1 MASKFHNQ
9 YKKLG
14 FCLIQKSAFP
24 TLPSSLEGEAKFK
37 KLLNFVFS
45 QCVYLGMVEG
55 DGGEKKKKWSHLQ
68 HFLHLTAFLPD
79 SKLRISVL
87 LYYVF
92 KEPPHIYCLP
102 KGRPEWHFLCLLFTK
117 LQCQDNKCCGWSMC
131 VFHFSG
137 NSVLHGLSSSTLQ
150 IKHYSTLFSER
161 DTSPSRCLFS
171 CSTAE
176 ELGRLKLHSFSCH

>member
-68 HFLHLTAFLPD
+68 HFLHLTAFLTD
-79 SKLRISVL
+79 SKLRVSVL

-102 KGRPEWHFLCLLFTK
+102 KGRPE
-117 LQCQDNKCCGWSMC
+117 
-131 VFHFSG
+131 
-137 NSVLHGLSSSTLQ
+137 
-150 IKHYSTLFSER
+150 
-161 DTSPSRCLFS
+161 
-171 CSTAE
+171 
-176 ELGRLKLHSFSCH
+176 